1 MKQLAL
7 LIMVLVFFGI
17 LIGANIYLAKR
28 FAFFFSFE
36 KAYLF
41 YFLFP
46 FISIFMIGA
55 AMGAT
60 NSISTVGHI
69 IFISGTIMMG
79 FVLYLL
85 ISTIAVDLLSF
96 VLKTKPLYYGMMA
109 ILMATLISLY
119 GAWNAAI
126 VKTTEVD
133 ISIAGLKKNVSAA
146 HLTDTHLGHYRGG
159 DNLQKIVE
167 MINRQNVDL
176 VFFTGD
182 LLDGRIQLK
191 EEAMNPLKN
200 LDAPIYFVEGNHDE
214 YTGVNAIKKYLRHI
228 GVNVLENEVTEWEEI
243 QIIGLTFMVADSNG
257 ISPHAKPGGPNV
269 KAVLEQL
276 KIDKNRPA
284 ILLHHGPNGVKYA
297 NEAGV
302 DLYLAG
308 HTHAG
313 QLWPATYVAKAIFEY
328 NRGLHNYNGTQVYVS
343 QGTGTFGPPMRV
355 GTNSELTFLNLKPE

>member
-1 MKQLAL
+1 MTI
-7 LIMVLVFFGI
+7 LILVTVFFAI

-36 KAYLF
+36 KATLF
-41 YFLFP
+41 YILFP
-46 FISIFMIGA
+46 LITIFMIVGV
-55 AMGAT
+55 MGAT
-60 NSISTVGHI
+60 NSISFIGHI
-69 IFISGTIMMG
+69 AFIFGAVLMG
-79 FVLYLL
+79 FILYLL
-85 ISTIAVDLLSF
+85 LSTIFVDLLSL
-96 VLKTKPLYYGMMA
+96 VWKTKPLYYGLLA
-109 ILMATLISLY
+109 ISLASLVSIY
-119 GAWNAAI
+119 GLWNA
-126 VKTTEVD
+126 TNLRLTEVD
-133 ISIAGLKKNVSAA
+133 IPINGITKPIRAA
-146 HLTDTHLGHYRGG
+146 HLTDTHLGHIRRG
-159 DNLQKIVE
+159 DNLRNIVNI
-167 MINRQNVDL
+167 INSKNVDV

-191 EEAMNPLKN
+191 PESMDPLAE
-200 LDAPIYFVEGNHDE
+200 LDAPVYFVEGNHDE
-214 YTGVNAIKKYLRHI
+214 YTGVNAIKKYLRSI
-228 GVNVLENEVTEWEEI
+228 GVHVLENEVITWNEL

-257 ISPHAKPGGPNV
+257 ISPHAKPGGSNV
-269 KAVLEQL
+269 ANVLEKLQ
-276 KIDKNRPA
+276 IDKNKPS